1 MRYNNYEE
9 VPIYR
14 KQWFF
19 WISFL
24 VFFPI
29 ALFVVLTGDVYYKGR
44 DDSVKR
50 FGVLNRIVIAF
61 IGALGILNILGKLS

>member
-1 MRYNNYEE
+1 MNYNSYEE
-9 VPIYR
+9 VPTYR
-14 KQWFF
+14 KQWIF
-19 WISFL
+19 WTSFL

-44 DDSVKR
+44 NDSVKR

-61 IGALGILNILGKLS
+61 IGVGAILNILGKLS